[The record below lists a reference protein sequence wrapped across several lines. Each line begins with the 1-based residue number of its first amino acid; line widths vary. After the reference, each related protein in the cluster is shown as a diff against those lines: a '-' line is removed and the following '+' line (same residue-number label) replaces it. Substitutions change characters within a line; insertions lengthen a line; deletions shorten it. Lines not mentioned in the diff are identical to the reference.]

1 MGNKNVNPNSN
12 FNPLMSQNFLNMGN
26 LLGQNQGNPSG
37 QPNNQQQ
44 PGQNNNSAG
53 YPGFINFMN
62 QGNMPYVGIKEGW
75 FLIYFLN
82 NFFSFRKQEF
92 YWKRP
97 RPAEDEQQQQ

>member
-1 MGNKNVNPNSN
+1 MTQNSNLLMGNKGVNPNSN

-62 QGNMPYVGIKEGW
+62 QGNMPYVGIKEG
-75 FLIYFLN
+75 
-82 NFFSFRKQEF
+82 
-92 YWKRP
+92 
-97 RPAEDEQQQQ
+97 